1 MPRRKEPGADIDT
14 STAAALRGPLLM
26 LAAATVLTC
35 MHATVRHVSADMH
48 PFEIT
53 FFRNLFGLAAILP
66 LAIRAGPSSF
76 RSRQPRL
83 QLLRTAF
90 GLVAMLAWF
99 YGLSVVPIAEATAL
113 SFTAV
118 IFGSVGAA
126 LVLGERM
133 RLRRWSA
140 VAVGFLG
147 VLVILR
153 PGLGAFNPAA
163 LVVLLSS
170 VCWASALLTVKR
182 LSSTDSVVCIVTW
195 NSVLLTALSLPVAIP
210 VWATPTTEQLGWLL
224 LIGVLATLGHLAM
237 TSAFKSAEATVVFPV
252 DYTRLIWASIIGYF
266 AFGEVPDVW
275 TWVGGTVIFA
285 STTYIAYREAALRRA
300 PE

>member
-1 MPRRKEPGADIDT
+1 
-14 STAAALRGPLLM
+14 M
-26 LAAATVLTC
+26 LAAAAVLTC
-35 MHATVRHVSADMH
+35 MHATVRHVSADLH

-66 LAIRAGPSSF
+66 LAIRAGKSSF

-83 QLLRTAF
+83 QLLRTGF

-113 SFTAV
+113 SFTSV

-140 VAVGFLG
+140 VLIGFAG
-147 VLVILR
+147 VLIILR
-153 PGLGAFNPAA
+153 PGFADFDPAA

-170 VCWASALLTVKR
+170 VCWAAALLTVKR
-182 LSSTDSVVCIVTW
+182 LSSTDSVICIVTW
-195 NSVLLTALSLPVAIP
+195 NSVLLTVLSLPVAIP
-210 VWATPTTEQLGWLL
+210 VWTTPTVGALGWLL

-237 TSAFKSAEATVVFPV
+237 TSAFKSSDATVVFPV
-252 DYTRLIWASIIGYF
+252 DYTRLIWASVIGYL
-266 AFGEVPDVW
+266 AFSETPDLW

-300 PE
+300 RERSSSMRERASSTPR